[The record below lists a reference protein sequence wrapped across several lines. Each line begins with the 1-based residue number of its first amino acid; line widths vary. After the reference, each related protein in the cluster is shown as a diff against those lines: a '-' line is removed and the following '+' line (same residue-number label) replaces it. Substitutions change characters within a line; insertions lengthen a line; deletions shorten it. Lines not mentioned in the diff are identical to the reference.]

1 MSLKLILATG
11 NAHKAEEF
19 AELFD
24 KELIDISA
32 APEKLE
38 VIEDGTTFNENALK
52 KAQAYFEKF
61 GSPVVS
67 DDSGLMVDALPGEL
81 GIHTARFGGDGL
93 TATQRNE
100 LLLERMKDVA
110 EEDRS
115 AHFVCVLC
123 FYLSEEEVF
132 FFEGRMKGKISH
144 QLEGDQGFGYDPL
157 FIPENADVEG
167 LSVATMPEWKNEN
180 SHRAVAC
187 RHAQKFFKERDG
199 QS

>member
-1 MSLKLILATG
+1 MKVDMLLASG
-11 NAHKAEEF
+11 NTHKAEEF

-24 KELIDISA
+24 SEVVSISA

-38 VIEDGTTFNENALK
+38 VVEDGATFNENALK
-52 KAQAYFEKF
+52 KAEAYFREYGK
-61 GSPVVS
+61 PVMS

-100 LLLERMKDVA
+100 ILLERMKDFS
-110 EEDRS
+110 EDKRG
-115 AHFVCVLC
+115 AYFVCVLC

-132 FFEGRMKGKISH
+132 FFEGRMKGKIGH
-144 QLEGDQGFGYDPL
+144 TLEGDQGFGYDPL
-157 FIPENADVEG
+157 FIPESADENG
-167 LSVATMPEWKNEN
+167 HSVATMPEWKNIH
-180 SHRAVAC
+180 SHRAIAC
-187 RHAQKFFKERDG
+187 RHAQKFFKERNG